1 MARPRTKSDGEILE
15 AARTCFLEH
24 GPAVSTTLIADSVGL
39 SQSALFKRF
48 GSKQE
53 LMLQA
58 LMPPA
63 EPAWLDT
70 VRDGPDGR
78 PIPDQLL
85 EIGLA
90 AADFFAHMTPAMM
103 TLKASGL
110 DERVILCRYE
120 VPPPARALQLL
131 TAWLQAAMDQGRIRP
146 VSALDLAMSF
156 MGLIHG
162 RSFLQHIAG
171 DWLPFRPVEESIR
184 QHVDVLW
191 RGLSPEEDQP

>member
-1 MARPRTKSDGEILE
+1 MARPRTKSDGEILR
-15 AARTCFLEH
+15 AARSCFLEH
-24 GPAVSTTLIADSVGL
+24 GPAVSTTLIADEVGL
-39 SQSALFKRF
+39 SQAALFKRF

-70 VRDGPDGR
+70 VRGGPDER
-78 PIPDQLL
+78 PIPDQLE

-90 AADFFAHMTPAMM
+90 AADFFAEITPAMM

-110 DERVILCRYE
+110 DPRVLLRRYE

-131 TAWLQAAMDQGRIRP
+131 TAWLQAAMDQGRIRR
-146 VSALDLAMSF
+146 VSTPDLAMSF
-156 MGLIHG
+156 LGLVHG

-171 DWLPFRPVEESIR
+171 DWIPFGPVEDAVR

-191 RGLSPEEDQP
+191 RGLIPGEETP